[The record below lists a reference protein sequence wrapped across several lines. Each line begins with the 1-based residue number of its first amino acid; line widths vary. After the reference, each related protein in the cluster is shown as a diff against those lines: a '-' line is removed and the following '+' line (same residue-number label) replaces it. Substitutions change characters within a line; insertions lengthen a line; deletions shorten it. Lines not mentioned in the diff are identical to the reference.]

1 MRYYSPKTG
10 CTYLSGLHAHM
21 PDDVVVISE
30 DIYLLMIANPDPGK
44 VRSHDAEGQPILIAP
59 APHIPT
65 VNELCQQIEAL
76 RLAAYA
82 DPVTGSDRFFSE
94 VSRMQAMGEAGWEA
108 LRDQGAARYEEIKV
122 EYPWPA

>member
-1 MRYYSPKTG
+1 MYCSKSTG
-10 CTYLSGLHAHM
+10 GFYDSAIHGENM
-21 PDDVVVISE
+21 PADVVEITAEEHAALLDGQSLGKLIDFGE
-30 DIYLLMIANPDPGK
+30 DGYPFL
-44 VRSHDAEGQPILIAP
+44 AEQPLP
-59 APHIPT
+59 PPLT
-65 VNELCQQIEAL
+65 IEQVEAQ

-108 LRDQGAARYEEIKV
+108 LRDLGAARYEEIKV